1 MSVFSLLVW
10 GAFFIVVIIKLI
22 GSIRIVPAQKAY
34 IVEYL
39 GKYHKTL
46 KSGFHLLVPFFEKV
60 TYIHDLREEA
70 INVPPQ
76 DCFTADN
83 VRVEVDGILYMAVIN
98 PEMASYGVTDYR
110 YAAIQLAQT
119 TVRAVIGTL
128 ELDRTFEER
137 ELINAK
143 IVSVLNEVADH
154 WGIKIFRYEVKNI
167 IPPESVRA
175 SMERQLTAERE
186 RRALNARSLGD
197 KESRINESEGKK
209 AELVNKS
216 EGEKQKRINE
226 AEGQAAEILSL
237 SKATAH
243 AIETLAAA
251 IAMPGGE
258 EAVKLRV
265 SENFIS
271 QIKGIARNDAQ
282 VIIPADLTN
291 IDDLMQGLGIDLEQT
306 KKKS

>member
-1 MSVFSLLVW
+1 MSGFSLLVW
-10 GAFFIVVIIKLI
+10 GAFFAIVIIKLI

-137 ELINAK
+137 EIINSK

-167 IPPESVRA
+167 IPPESVRV

-186 RRALNARSLGD
+186 RRALNARSQGD

-282 VIIPADLTN
+282 VVLPADLTN
-291 IDDLMQGLGIDLEQT
+291 IDDLMKGLGIDLEQT
-306 KKKS
+306 KKNS